1 MAIASRLFGIDA
13 EGKHVIEY
21 TLTNERGMEMKVINY
36 GCTITSLKV
45 QDRDGVFENV
55 VLGFDTL
62 EKYIHSKHYIGA
74 IIGRCANRIRNGKFI
89 LEDLVHQLTIN
100 HGLHHLHGG
109 NKGFDKITWSAH
121 PFENERGSGV
131 DFFYLSNHGEEGYPG
146 SLSINVRYFL
156 SHENAVIF
164 TYTALTDQLT
174 VVNLTQHSYFNLNK
188 QNGNMRGH
196 QLKINARLFLPVDES
211 LLPTGEVRSVKNSPF
226 DFGEYKIIGKEIDYD
241 DQQLKIAGGFDHTWV
256 IEKKSEELGSVASL
270 YDHVSGRHL
279 EILSSEPGLQVYTG
293 NFLDGVDSDGDEL
306 NYYDGICLETQ
317 HFPDSP
323 NHEGFPKVTIR
334 PGEKFQSTTVLKF
347 STRPL

>member
-1 MAIASRLFGIDA
+1 MTIASRLFGIDT

-45 QDRDGVFENV
+45 PDRDGIFDNV

-62 EKYIHSKHYIGA
+62 EKYLQSKHYIGA
-74 IIGRCANRIRNGKFI
+74 IVGRCANRIRNGRI
-89 LEDLVHQLTIN
+89 RIEDKEYQLTVN

-109 NKGFDKITWSAH
+109 EKGFDKITWSSH
-121 PFENERGSGV
+121 PFENDRGAGV
-131 DFFYLSNHGEEGYPG
+131 DFFYLSNDGEEGYPG
-146 SLSINVRYFL
+146 NLSINIRYFL

-164 TYTALTDQLT
+164 TYTALTDKVT

-188 QNGNMRGH
+188 QNGNIRGH
-196 QLKINARLFLPVDES
+196 QLKINAHRFLPVDES
-211 LLPTGEVRSVKNSPF
+211 LLPTGEIKDVINSPF
-226 DFGEYKIIGKEIDYD
+226 DFTDYKIIGKDIESD
-241 DQQLKIAGGFDHTWV
+241 DPQLERAHGFDHTWI
-256 IEKKSEELGSVASL
+256 IEKEAPELGYAASL

-293 NFLDGVDSDGDEL
+293 NFLDGTEASGSAL
-306 NYYDGICLETQ
+306 NSYDGLCLETQ

-323 NHEGFPKVTIR
+323 NHVEFPDVTLS
-334 PGEKFQSTTVLKF
+334 PGQKFQSTTVLKF